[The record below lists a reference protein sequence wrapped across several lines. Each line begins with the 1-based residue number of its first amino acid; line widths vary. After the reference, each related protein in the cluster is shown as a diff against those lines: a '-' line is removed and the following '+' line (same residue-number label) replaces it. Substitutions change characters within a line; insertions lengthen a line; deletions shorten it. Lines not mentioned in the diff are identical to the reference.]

1 MTNVSTGAATAA
13 ARDKYYVY
21 RPLLDLI
28 GLTEG
33 TDKRRGGGS
42 ARGYNE
48 TLAYGRLTGGDVDLV
63 SMTLTQIDAL
73 QTRMLQHRENVWNSS
88 AVGRYQIVRTTLRSI
103 RKTLPDRYPGTRLFD
118 ADCQDEMA
126 CFLLGQ
132 RGIDK
137 YLAGRMSEDTLLLNL
152 AQEWASLPTP
162 AGKGY
167 YSGQHAA
174 VKPDQVR
181 AVLAH
186 VRRRHAEGQPKIE
199 VPVPVEKPVV
209 PPAVEQE
216 VEKKSGRW
224 QWLTG
229 VLGSGGL
236 GLGWLAG
243 MNWQA
248 ILAGGA
254 VLVVMILVILLL
266 RRQIVGAVKDIREEL
281 AG

>member
-1 MTNVSTGAATAA
+1 MTNGQAGGGD
-13 ARDKYYVY
+13 RYYVY

-33 TDKRRGGGS
+33 TDKRRGGGA

-73 QTRMLQHRENVWNSS
+73 QTRMLQHRENVWRSS
-88 AVGRYQIVRTTLRSI
+88 ALGRYQIVRTTLRSI

-152 AQEWASLPTP
+152 SQEWASLPTP

-167 YSGQHAA
+167 YGGQSAA

-186 VRRRHAEGQPKIE
+186 VRRRHAEGQPIKE

-209 PPAVEQE
+209 PPAVEYE
-216 VEKKSGRW
+216 VEQKTSWW
-224 QWLTG
+224 QKITG
-229 VLGSGGL
+229 LFGAGGFGGGL
-236 GLGWLAG
+236 LWGVEWQTLIAIAG
-243 MNWQA
+243 MTIV
-248 ILAGGA
+248 IL
-254 VLVVMILVILLL
+254 LLILLL
-266 RRQIVGAVKDIREEL
+266 RRQIVGAVKEIREEL

>member
-1 MTNVSTGAATAA
+1 MTNVPAGAAASAT
-13 ARDKYYVY
+13 RDKYYVY

-33 TDKRRGGGS
+33 TDKG
-42 ARGYNE
+42 RGYNE
-48 TLAYGRLTGGDVDLV
+48 TLGYGRLTGGPVDLV
-63 SMTLTQIDAL
+63 KMTLTEIDGL
-73 QTRMLQHRENVWNSS
+73 QTRMLSHQQNIWNSS

-103 RKTLPDRYPGTRLFD
+103 RKTLGLAGSEKYD
-118 ADCQDEMA
+118 ADMQDRLG

-137 YLAGRMSEDTLLLNL
+137 YLAGRLSEDTMMLNL

-162 AGKGY
+162 QGAGY
-167 YSGQHAA
+167 YSGQRSAA
-174 VKPDQVR
+174 TPAQVR

-186 VRRRHAEGQPKIE
+186 VRKRHAEGQPVKE
-199 VPVPVEKPVV
+199 VPVMVEKPVV
-209 PPAVEQE
+209 PPSVEHQVEQ
-216 VEKKSGRW
+216 KSSRW

-229 VLGSGGL
+229 LIGSGGL

-248 ILAGGA
+248 ILAGGC
-254 VLVVMILVILLL
+254 VIVVMMFIILLL
-266 RRQIVGAVKDIREEL
+266 RRQIVGAVKEIREGL
-281 AG
+281 V

>member
-1 MTNVSTGAATAA
+1 M
-13 ARDKYYVY
+13 DKYHVY

-33 TDKRRGGGS
+33 TDKRRGGGPG
-42 ARGYNE
+42 RGYNE

-73 QTRMLQHRENVWNSS
+73 QTRMLQHRENIWNSS
-88 AVGRYQIVRTTLRSI
+88 ALGRYQIVRTTLRNI
-103 RKTLPDRYPGTRLFD
+103 RKTLGLSGSELFD
-118 ADCQDEMA
+118 ADMQDRLA

-137 YLAGRMSEDTLLLNL
+137 YLAGRLSEDTLLLNL

-162 AGKGY
+162 SGKGY

-186 VRRRHAEGQPKIE
+186 VRRRHADGQPKIE
-199 VPVPVEKPVV
+199 VPVPVERPVV
-209 PPAVEQE
+209 PPAVEQQ
-216 VEKKSGRW
+216 VEQKSSRW

-229 VLGSGGL
+229 VVGSGGL

-243 MNWQA
+243 MDWQA

-254 VLVVMILVILLL
+254 VLVAVLVVILLL
-266 RRQIVGAVKDIREEL
+266 RRQIVGAVREIREGL
-281 AG
+281 A

>member
-1 MTNVSTGAATAA
+1 M
-13 ARDKYYVY
+13 DKYHVY

-33 TDKRRGGGS
+33 TDKRRGGGPG
-42 ARGYNE
+42 RGYNE
-48 TLAYGRLTGGDVDLV
+48 TLAYGRLTGGEVDLV

-73 QTRMLQHRENVWNSS
+73 QTRMLQHRENIWNSS
-88 AVGRYQIVRTTLRSI
+88 ALGRYQIVRTTLRNI
-103 RKTLPDRYPGTRLFD
+103 RKTLGLSGSELFD
-118 ADCQDEMA
+118 ADMQDRLA

-137 YLAGRMSEDTLLLNL
+137 YLAGRLSEDTLLLNL

-162 AGKGY
+162 SGKGY

-186 VRRRHAEGQPKIE
+186 VRRRHADGQPKVE
-199 VPVPVEKPVV
+199 VPVPVV
-209 PPAVEQE
+209 PPAVEQQ
-216 VEKKSGRW
+216 VEQKSSRW

-229 VLGSGGL
+229 LVGSGGL

-243 MNWQA
+243 MDWQA

-254 VLVVMILVILLL
+254 VLVAVLIVILLL
-266 RRQIVGAVKDIREEL
+266 RRQIVGAVREIREGL
-281 AG
+281 A

>member
-1 MTNVSTGAATAA
+1 M
-13 ARDKYYVY
+13 DKYHVY

-33 TDKRRGGGS
+33 TDKRRGGG
-42 ARGYNE
+42 AGRGYNE

-63 SMTLTQIDAL
+63 SMTLSQIDAL
-73 QTRMLQHRENVWNSS
+73 QTRMLQHRENIWNSS
-88 AVGRYQIVRTTLRSI
+88 ALGRYQIVRTTLRNI
-103 RKTLPDRYPGTRLFD
+103 RKTLGLSGSELFD
-118 ADCQDEMA
+118 ADMQDRLA

-137 YLAGRMSEDTLLLNL
+137 YLAGRLSEDTLLLNL

-162 AGKGY
+162 SGKGY

-186 VRRRHAEGQPKIE
+186 VRRRHADGQPKIE
-199 VPVPVEKPVV
+199 VPVPVERPVV
-209 PPAVEQE
+209 PPAVEQQ
-216 VEKKSGRW
+216 VEQKSSRW

-229 VLGSGGL
+229 VVGSGGL

-243 MNWQA
+243 MDWQA

-254 VLVVMILVILLL
+254 VLVAVLVVILLL
-266 RRQIVGAVKDIREEL
+266 RRQIVGAVREIREGL
-281 AG
+281 A

>member
-1 MTNVSTGAATAA
+1 MTNAQTSAAD
-13 ARDKYYVY
+13 RYYVY

-33 TDKRRGGGS
+33 TDKRRGGGA
-42 ARGYNE
+42 ARGYSE

-73 QTRMLQHRENVWNSS
+73 QTRMLQHRENVWRSS
-88 AVGRYQIVRTTLRSI
+88 ALGRYQIVRTTLRSI

-132 RGIDK
+132 RGIDR

-152 AQEWASLPTP
+152 SQEWASLPTP

-167 YSGQHAA
+167 YNGQHAA
-174 VKPDQVR
+174 VKPEQVR

-186 VRRRHAEGQPKIE
+186 VRRRHSEGQPKIE

-209 PPAVEQE
+209 PEEVEQE
-216 VEKKSGRW
+216 AQKAERRGWW
-224 QWLTG
+224 QWPSAG
-229 VLGSGGL
+229 VLALIGGFYRDYPE
-236 GLGWLAG
+236 LA
-243 MNWQA
+243 WA
-248 ILAGGA
+248 ATGG
-254 VLVVMILVILLL
+254 VVVIGVVALIGGRGFV
-266 RRQIVGAVKDIREEL
+266 RRVKDIADEARF
-281 AG
+281 

>member
-1 MTNVSTGAATAA
+1 MERTDVRAV
-13 ARDKYYVY
+13 DKYAVY

-33 TDKRRGGGS
+33 TDKRRGGGA

-236 GLGWLAG
+236 GVGWLAG

-266 RRQIVGAVKDIREEL
+266 RRQIVSAVREIREGL
-281 AG
+281 A

>member
-1 MTNVSTGAATAA
+1 M
-13 ARDKYYVY
+13 DKYHVY

-33 TDKRRGGGS
+33 TDKRRGGGPG
-42 ARGYNE
+42 RGYNE
-48 TLAYGRLTGGDVDLV
+48 TLAYGRLTGGEVDLV

-73 QTRMLQHRENVWNSS
+73 QTRMLQHRENIWNSS
-88 AVGRYQIVRTTLRSI
+88 ALGRYQIVRTTLRNI
-103 RKTLPDRYPGTRLFD
+103 RKTLNLSGSELFD
-118 ADCQDEMA
+118 ADMQDRLA

-137 YLAGRMSEDTLLLNL
+137 YLAGRLSEDTLLLNL

-162 AGKGY
+162 SGKGY

-186 VRRRHAEGQPKIE
+186 VRRRHADGQPKIE

-209 PPAVEQE
+209 PPAVEQQ
-216 VEKKSGRW
+216 VEQKSSRW

-229 VLGSGGL
+229 LVGSGGL

-243 MNWQA
+243 MDWQA

-254 VLVVMILVILLL
+254 VLVAVLIIILLL
-266 RRQIVGAVKDIREEL
+266 RRQIVGAVREIREGL
-281 AG
+281 A